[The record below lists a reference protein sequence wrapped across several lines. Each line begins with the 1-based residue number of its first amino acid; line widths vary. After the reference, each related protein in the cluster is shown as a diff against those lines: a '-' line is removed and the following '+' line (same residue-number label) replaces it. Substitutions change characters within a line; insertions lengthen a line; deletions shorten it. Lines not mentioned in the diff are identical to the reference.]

1 MWSVIGMAGWQYG
14 SFATLLILARL
25 QAINPKLYEAA
36 ARLGRRRPP
45 LLSGTSP
52 CPICA
57 PR

>member
-36 ARLGRRRPP
+36 ARVAAPGRSAA
-45 LLSGTSP
+45 SGT
-52 CPICA
+52 
-57 PR
+57 